1 MGRYASHK
9 GHVILPL
16 GDGWTVPDFMD
27 PTEPPVSVT
36 IAKYIID
43 QREFEGEEPRE
54 LTSVTFDAPIVG
66 TSGPGIGI
74 NVGQAASALGVGR
87 GDRVRITMRRIEE
100 RYRSRVRPF

>member
-16 GDGWTVPDFMD
+16 GDGWTVPDYM
-27 PTEPPVSVT
+27 EPDEEPVTVQT
-36 IAKYIID
+36 AKYIID
-43 QREFEGEEPRE
+43 QRERDGEPPRE
-54 LTSVTFDAPIVG
+54 LMSVTFDAPIVG

-87 GDRVRITMRRIEE
+87 GDRVRVTMRRLEND
-100 RYRSRVRPF
+100 